1 MAMDLILKIFGLGMF
16 INIIITLLEQ
26 SGRKELSQMVIL
38 IGVIVALMIV
48 MPQLSRL
55 INTAVSLFGF

>member
-1 MAMDLILKIFGLGMF
+1 MDLILKIFGLGMF